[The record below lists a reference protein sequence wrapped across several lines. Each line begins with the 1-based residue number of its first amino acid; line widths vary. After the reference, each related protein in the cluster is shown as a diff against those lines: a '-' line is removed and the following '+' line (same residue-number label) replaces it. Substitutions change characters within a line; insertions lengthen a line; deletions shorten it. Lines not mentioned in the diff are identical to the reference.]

1 MEILYLYLVNMSVTE
16 EALKTAKIQVIQ
28 RRSAKATS
36 YIDPVG
42 KSLDC
47 STRAKE
53 NSERGK
59 RSPC

>member
-1 MEILYLYLVNMSVTE
+1 VEILYLYLVNMSVTE
-16 EALKTAKIQVIQ
+16 EALKTAKIH